1 MAKKILFVE
10 DETSLQVAVGE
21 SLKKAGFNVDIA
33 GDGEEAL
40 NFVKQSGYDLIILD
54 IILPKIDGFEV
65 LKEVKSMPDKKDIPV
80 LILTNLETSNDVQ
93 KALELGATNYLVK
106 ANYSLEQMLA
116 KINEML
122 K

>member
-1 MAKKILFVE
+1 MKKILFVE
-10 DETSLQVAVGE
+10 DEASLQVAVGQ
-21 SLKKAGFNVDIA
+21 SLKKAGFEVDIA
-33 GDGEEAL
+33 GDGEQAL
-40 NFVKQSGYDLIILD
+40 NFIKQSSYDLVILD

-65 LKEVKSMPDKKDIPV
+65 LKEIKSMPDKKDIPV

-106 ANYSLEQMLA
+106 ANYSLEQMLE